1 MRIIIIALFSLFIE
15 LASLNAF
22 ASTNTALVNGLSSCM
37 KLPNDEQRLVCF
49 DKLAQNN
56 ITSLSATK
64 VSDEVVSQSEQVKSE
79 EAKKIDDFSKE
90 NLIKTDEERGPDNI
104 TATISN
110 VKKLIRGQWIMDLE
124 NGQKWQ
130 QKDSA
135 KIKLKVGDSI
145 RLQKG
150 AMGAVYLFKE
160 GSRRNIR
167 VMRLK

>member
-1 MRIIIIALFSLFIE
+1 MRIIIIALFSLFIG

-37 KLPNDEQRLVCF
+37 TLSNDEQRLVCF
-49 DKLAQNN
+49 DKLAQSN
-56 ITSLSATK
+56 ITLSSTK
-64 VSDEVVSQSEQVKSE
+64 VSDAVISQSEQDKSE
-79 EAKKIDDFSKE
+79 AAKKIDEFSKE
-90 NLIKTDEERGPDNI
+90 YLIKKDEERGLDSI

-110 VKKLIRGQWIMDLE
+110 VKQLIRGQWILDLE

-135 KIKLKVGDSI
+135 RIKLKVGDSI